1 MALNIYTIGF
11 TKKSAEKFFT
21 ILSKSGAKHLLD
33 IRLNNNSQLAGFT
46 KRDDL
51 RYFLLKIVKMEYHEM
66 HELAPDESIL
76 KEYRDNRD
84 WAKYEVAYNKLIK
97 QRQIERYI
105 PINLIQ
111 EGIVLLCSEAEPIH
125 CHRRLAAEYLA
136 KTISAEVNIEH
147 L

>member
-1 MALNIYTIGF
+1 TSTA
-11 TKKSAEKFFT
+11 FFARGS
-21 ILSKSGAKHLLD
+21 ILIKSGAKHLLD

-51 RYFLLKIVKMEYHEM
+51 RYFLLKLAKMEYHVM
-66 HELAPDESIL
+66 QELAPDESIL
-76 KEYRDNRD
+76 KEYRADHD
-84 WAKYEVAYNKLIK
+84 WAKYEIAYNKLIE
-97 QRQIERYI
+97 QRRIERYI
-105 PINLIQ
+105 PFNLIQ

-136 KTISAEVNIEH
+136 KTISVEVNIEH